1 MDPHGNYDIKIDNFA
16 KAPTMASAP
25 PLRILLPRREANREQ
40 EGHGR
45 IGIKVGNPANTT
57 EKAPLVRSRP
67 LWSTYRPVEAEM
79 TLKCGLF
86 VRLEAKP
93 GKERAVKEFL
103 VSGLD
108 LTNQEVGTPVWFAL
122 QLSPT
127 TFGVFDAFASEEDR
141 QAHLAGNMA
150 KALISRVEE
159 MIARPPSVEPVD
171 ILAMKNQ
178 PA

>member
-1 MDPHGNYDIKIDNFA
+1 MISIKN
-16 KAPTMASAP
+16 
-25 PLRILLPRREANREQ
+25 
-40 EGHGR
+40 
-45 IGIKVGNPANTT
+45 GNPANTGN
-57 EKAPLVRSRP
+57 AIHSLALRL
-67 LWSTYRPVEAEM
+67 LWNLRQPSKWRKTM

-103 VSGLD
+103 VSGLE
-108 LTNQEVGTPVWFAL
+108 LTNQEAGTPVWFAL

-127 TFGVFDAFASEEDR
+127 TFGVFDAFANEEDR

-150 KALISRVEE
+150 KALMSRVEE
-159 MIARPPSVEPVD
+159 MLAKPPSVEPVD
-171 ILAMKNQ
+171 ILAVKNQ